1 MTDPRHAIAS
11 GDGAWQEASGN
22 RTAIVELRRYRLHP
36 GRRDDLIDLFD
47 RELVESQEAAG
58 MRVIGQFR
66 DLDAPNDF
74 VWLRGF
80 ADMPSRAAALQRF
93 YTGPVW
99 AAHKDAAN
107 GTMINSDNVLLLRPV
122 TGRSG
127 FAAPSEQRPPPGGAP
142 GQSGLVVATT
152 CHLAPRT
159 DAAFASFFAE
169 ALKPLLQHASAT
181 VAAALVTERSP
192 NTFPRLPVREGET
205 VFVWFSTFPSLP
217 AYESHLAAL
226 ARSAE
231 WTRKVAPEM
240 EERTWRS
247 NEVAR
252 LMPTGRSRLH
262 G

>member
-1 MTDPRHAIAS
+1 MSVPAGTVAG

-36 GRRDDLIDLFD
+36 GRREALIDLFD
-47 RELVESQEAAG
+47 RELVEAQEASG

-66 DLDAPNDF
+66 DLDAPHDF

-80 ADMPSRAAALQRF
+80 ADMQSRAAALQGF
-93 YTGPVW
+93 YAGPVW

-122 TGRSG
+122 TGRTG
-127 FAAPSEQRPPPGGAP
+127 FAAPSKQRPRPGETP
-142 GQSGLVVATT
+142 GQLGLVVATI
-152 CHLAPRT
+152 CYLAPRT
-159 DAAFASFFAE
+159 DAAFANFFE
-169 ALKPLLQHASAT
+169 ESLEPLLQHASAT
-181 VAAALVTERSP
+181 VLAALVIERSQ

-217 AYESHLAAL
+217 AYESHLVAL
-226 ARSAE
+226 AQSDE
-231 WTRKVAPEM
+231 WTRKAGPEM
-240 EERTWRS
+240 DKRTWRP

-252 LMPTGRSRLH
+252 LMPTGRSLLH